1 MTDNHPSIE
10 QEVRAV
16 IEKHIGWAIKK
27 DKNVLYDTVSQT
39 KDLFIYHPDAES
51 TIHNFDEF
59 KILVENVFMKPGFKA
74 IRTEIKELR
83 IFVSKTGRTA
93 WFSCRLD
100 DINEIDGKPSEWHDV
115 RWTGVLD
122 KIDQWR
128 IVQEHFSKAEAS

>member
-1 MTDNHPSIE
+1 MADNRQSIE

-27 DKNVLYDTVSQT
+27 DKNALYDTVSQT
-39 KDLFIYHPDAES
+39 KDFFIYHPDAES

-59 KILVENVFMKPGFKA
+59 KTLVETVFMKSGFKA
-74 IRTEIKELR
+74 IRTEIKDLR
-83 IFVSKTGRTA
+83 IFVSKTGQTV
-93 WFSCRLD
+93 WFSCLLD
-100 DINEIDGKPSEWHDV
+100 DINEINGKPAEWHDV

-128 IVQEHFSKAEAS
+128 IVQEHFSKAAAS